1 MSKSSAWNKLKVGN
15 NSEVC
20 WEHTEKSKEANT
32 GLPYNQVHIAH
43 NCHHCHHCTGSNVL
57 FFQAGVLF
65 CTEDVYFGIFLLRIY
80 ALFGV
85 LLQG

>member
-20 WEHTEKSKEANT
+20 WEHTEKSRGANT
-32 GLPYNQVHIAH
+32 GLPYNQVHSSYLSTLPPLA
-43 NCHHCHHCTGSNVL
+43 VMY
-57 FFQAGVLF
+57 FFQAGALF
-65 CTEDVYFGIFLLRIY
+65 CAEHVFFGIFLLLRIH